1 MVIILEL
8 NWSDLSGATVR
19 WFISFFRIQNI
30 ELNCSFVRCR
40 KYHKSWWNGAAELPI
55 LVDLLCGS
63 KAAELHNSVDL
74 VCGTTATTAAELQNS
89 VDLLCGTAAA
99 ELQTS
104 VDLLCGKTVAEL
116 QNSVNLLCDST
127 AAELNNPVWCRR
139 QESHTFSKDS
149 DEPCLIQSK
158 ILLSVFYL
166 PTAVDLQQSF
176 EFWRMNAFALEYSR
190 SMQSFEGW
198 MLSLWKIVDLED
210 R

>member
-55 LVDLLCGS
+55 LVDLLCGT

-89 VDLLCGTAAA
+89 VDLLCGTTAT
-99 ELQTS
+99 ELQNS
-104 VDLLCGKTVAEL
+104 VDLLCDTTAAEL
-116 QNSVNLLCDST
+116 QNSVNFPMFYNGRRAKQPGLMQAPGVAHMFQRQWRT
-127 AAELNNPVWCRR
+127 MLNP
-139 QESHTFSKDS
+139 K
-149 DEPCLIQSK
+149 
-158 ILLSVFYL
+158 
-166 PTAVDLQQSF
+166 
-176 EFWRMNAFALEYSR
+176 
-190 SMQSFEGW
+190 
-198 MLSLWKIVDLED
+198 
-210 R
+210 

>member
-8 NWSDLSGATVR
+8 NWSDLSGVTVR

-55 LVDLLCGS
+55 LVDLLCGT

-74 VCGTTATTAAELQNS
+74 VCGTTAAELQNS

-104 VDLLCGKTVAEL
+104 VDLLCGTTVPEL

-149 DEPCLIQSK
+149 DEPCLIQRK

-176 EFWRMNAFALEYSR
+176 E
-190 SMQSFEGW
+190 GW
-198 MLSLWKIVDLED
+198 TLSLWKIVDRCNLLKDE
-210 R
+210 RFRFGR

>member
-1 MVIILEL
+1 MIK
-8 NWSDLSGATVR
+8 W
-19 WFISFFRIQNI
+19 
-30 ELNCSFVRCR
+30 RCR
-40 KYHKSWWNGAAELPI
+40 AFHLGRFTLWHKGRRATQLGRFSLWHNGHNSAEL
-55 LVDLLCGS
+55 LY
-63 KAAELHNSVDL
+63 
-74 VCGTTATTAAELQNS
+74 S

-99 ELQTS
+99 ELQS
-104 VDLLCGKTVAEL
+104 VDLLCGTTVAEL

-149 DEPCLIQSK
+149 DEPRLIQSK

-176 EFWRMNAFALEYSR
+176 E
-190 SMQSFEGW
+190 GW
-198 MLSLWKIVDLED
+198 TLSLWKIVDLAD